1 MNFYLKHPL
10 MAAQDP
16 RMKKLLKEEGLKGFG
31 AYWIII
37 EKLGMLPDSYAEFE
51 YLRPFCKEM
60 RLSFAYIKKIILNYE
75 LFTIYEDGYFEPE
88 ELNPPRK
95 RGQKMSKSVP
105 ELAKSEAKNDEN
117 RQKTPLNKTNFE
129 QDNSANILKHAS
141 LAENG
146 IDTIKENIKDIIIT
160 TATTEEKEETAVAAD
175 DIFGGLESDD
185 REKTQVPFCM
195 PKAGGGV
202 CPFGTASAMTQ
213 LTVPNDTAH
222 QPKPRSLSPSKCVIG
237 SA

>member
-31 AYWIII
+31 VYWIII
-37 EKLGMLPDSYAEFE
+37 EKLGMMPDSYAEFE

-95 RGQKMSKSVP
+95 RGQKTSKSLQD
-105 ELAKSEAKNDEN
+105 LAKSEAKNDEN
-117 RQKTPLNKTNFE
+117 RQKTLLNQANPE
-129 QDNSANILKHAS
+129 QDNFANILKHAS

-146 IDTIKENIKDIIIT
+146 IDTIKENIKDIIT

-175 DIFGGLESDD
+175 DILLGLESED

-195 PKAGGGV
+195 PKAEGGV

-222 QPKPRSLSPSKCVIG
+222 QPKPRSSTPPKCVIG